1 MFLIY
6 LNFCVNILIM
16 QQKFQ
21 FDVCLSERQ
30 RVLFIF
36 SENPLV
42 FSYSLSALWTLIH
55 YFEPTT
61 HIFYNVDDRVD
72 LLKAIFKNGLFWF
85 RFKKEKELLKA
96 LEKEK
101 GITFVVNLE
110 YERPDKYDFEF
121 PVPSL
126 AVSKEG
132 LKKATITY
140 VPRSEALDA
149 VFLGL
154 LSTLNIRSK
163 DFHIDLGKDL
173 LSKARDFIRYKG
185 HSEKNLL
192 IVSDV
197 SKKKEDLV
205 KEHLSYITKDRL
217 TFIGKDTLSIMDANL
232 ILGVLSISSLFIS
245 EASIYTYPAQI
256 LGVKTYLFPGS
267 SKFLPRSS
275 PKLFIDR
282 GDFRKDIQILLP
294 YSK

>member
-6 LNFCVNILIM
+6 LNFCVNILTM

-21 FDVCLSERQ
+21 FDGCLSKKN

-42 FSYSLSALWTLIH
+42 FSYSLSAVWTFIN

-61 HIFYNVDDRVD
+61 HVFYNVDNRVD

-85 RFKKEKELLKA
+85 KFKKEKELLKT

-101 GITFVVNLE
+101 GITFIVNLE
-110 YERPDKYDFEF
+110 YERSDKYDFEF

-126 AVSKEG
+126 AVSKVG
-132 LKKATITY
+132 LKKSTITY
-140 VPRSEALDA
+140 VPRSEALDS
-149 VFLGL
+149 VFSGFT
-154 LSTLNIRSK
+154 STLNIKSK

-185 HSEKNLL
+185 HSEKNVLV
-192 IVSDV
+192 ISDV
-197 SKKKEDLV
+197 SKKGEEAV
-205 KEHLSYITKDRL
+205 KEFLSYATKDRL
-217 TFIGKDTLSIMDANL
+217 TFIGRDTLSIMDANL

-267 SKFLPRSS
+267 SKFLPRSG